1 MKCHVNTFNHYA
13 TAKDCAGKDVLK
25 SFPYIVAFP
34 FYEALKHPTNR
45 SDPQREDFQYLLGPE
60 TMKTKSSTNSPVRK
74 KKNNLKL
81 KLLYNCCHLWHVT
94 PVCNKTEGRQ
104 IYALSTMVPRDRV
117 LMHTYPLRDLQSN
130 GVFKHSH
137 LHNPLTNTG
146 CRVRISFCME

>member
-25 SFPYIVAFP
+25 SFPYTVAFP

-74 KKNNLKL
+74 KKEQLEIKNIVQ
-81 KLLYNCCHLWHVT
+81 LLPFVTCHTCVQLNITTADICVKHHGPKRPCSYAYISPSRPAVKWGLHALT
-94 PVCNKTEGRQ
+94 P
-104 IYALSTMVPRDRV
+104 S
-117 LMHTYPLRDLQSN
+117 
-130 GVFKHSH
+130 
-137 LHNPLTNTG
+137 
-146 CRVRISFCME
+146 

>member
-1 MKCHVNTFNHYA
+1 MLIVKCHVNTFSHYA

-74 KKNNLKL
+74 REQLEIKIIVQ
-81 KLLYNCCHLWHVT
+81 LLTFV
-94 PVCNKTEGRQ
+94 K
-104 IYALSTMVPRDRV
+104 
-117 LMHTYPLRDLQSN
+117 
-130 GVFKHSH
+130 
-137 LHNPLTNTG
+137 
-146 CRVRISFCME
+146 